1 MNKVLYICVEDP
13 ELKEM
18 YNEKIMIHNEN
29 CENNIFVD
37 SGFDVFTPEEHNLN
51 KGTHFIDLKIT
62 CAMFES
68 SSEFRLSECDN
79 KLKFINSNPKA
90 FYLYPR
96 SSISKTPFRLANNVG
111 IIDRG
116 YRGTIGAYFDV
127 NKDNVSM
134 KKNQRLVQVC
144 SNDLEP
150 FYVVMVDFNDFDITS
165 RGISGFGS
173 TGQ

>member
-1 MNKVLYICVEDP
+1 MNKVLYICVDDP

-18 YNEKIMIHNEN
+18 YNEKILIHNEN
-29 CENNIFVD
+29 CNNDIFVD
-37 SGFDVFTPEEHNLN
+37 SGFDLFIPRDYNLN
-51 KGTHFIDLKIT
+51 ESTHFVDFKIT

-68 SSEFRLSECDN
+68 HTEFRLNDYDN
-79 KLKFINSNPKA
+79 PLAFINNNPKA

-116 YRGTIGAYFDV
+116 YRGNLGAYFDV
-127 NKDNVSM
+127 KMNNVSM
-134 KKNQRLVQVC
+134 NKNQRLVQIC

-150 FYVVMVDFNDFDITS
+150 FYVVMVDRSDFTNTS
-165 RGISGFGS
+165 RGSGGFGS
-173 TGQ
+173 SGQ